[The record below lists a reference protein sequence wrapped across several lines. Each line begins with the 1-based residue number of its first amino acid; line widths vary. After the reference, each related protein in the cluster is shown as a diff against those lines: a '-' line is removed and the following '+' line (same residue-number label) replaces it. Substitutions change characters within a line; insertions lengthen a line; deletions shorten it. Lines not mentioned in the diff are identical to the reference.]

1 MRIKHKWSVGRSI
14 WRPRRVDDSALWI
27 HRNCI
32 LQALNIYSVINL
44 ELEMEIKL
52 IIIILITTIN
62 LFIHLY
68 YLWMCGYVHLNELKS
83 SPYQLIP
90 AFHSNVWIS
99 VPLFQVTTHFVYFT
113 IPTDNGQ
120 FDAYYGHF
128 NGNSVCPSGMWPSR
142 RKINASAK

>member
-68 YLWMCGYVHLNELKS
+68 YL
-83 SPYQLIP
+83 
-90 AFHSNVWIS
+90 
-99 VPLFQVTTHFVYFT
+99 
-113 IPTDNGQ
+113 
-120 FDAYYGHF
+120 
-128 NGNSVCPSGMWPSR
+128 
-142 RKINASAK
+142 